1 MHTEFLL
8 GNLLRI
14 GVGSLGDRTWVE
26 QFTKHDNCALLGY
39 YIVNSAD
46 YHYSLLFHGGSLQS
60 HTVHN
65 HICSKVTVLAF
76 NFQAVLPQCQLIT
89 LFVML
94 TAPRC
99 FKMCLY
105 SQPSPLS
112 NNVNSFF
119 SFPVL
124 LPQHKNMLL

>member
-1 MHTEFLL
+1 MKDKDAH
-8 GNLLRI
+8 RI
-14 GVGSLGDRTWVE
+14 FVGKPLENRSWIFGRQDVGRTVHR
-26 QFTKHDNCALLGY
+26 HDNCALLGY

-60 HTVHN
+60 HVVHN
-65 HICSKVTVLAF
+65 HICSKVSVLAF
-76 NFQAVLPQCQLIT
+76 NFQAVLPQCQLII

-94 TAPRC
+94 TASHC
-99 FKMCLY
+99 FKMCSY

-124 LPQHKNMLL
+124 LL